1 MTHIFTGLKVIDC
14 ATVIAAP
21 TAAMMLGDFGADVI
35 KIEQPGEGD
44 MLRMLSH
51 VATTPE
57 AGNDW
62 FWQLDGRNKRGLC
75 LDLKHPEGMAVL
87 RRLVAE
93 CDVFITNHPA
103 NVRDSLRLNYADL
116 APLNKSMIYASLTAY
131 GELGPERERKG
142 FDQVAYWARS
152 GLMDLMRAPGTP
164 PTQGLPGMGD
174 HPTGVALYASI
185 VTALLHRERT
195 GEGGLVHTSLLAN
208 GLWSAAGVAQGAL
221 AGGDIAE
228 YRDDNLIDPAML
240 RPYQASDGRWLQFNM
255 IRNEEMLS
263 LLFAAL
269 DAMDLLADPRF
280 GNLENMWTH
289 RQALGD
295 ELQSRISSKTS
306 DEWLTVFADFSLPIN
321 RMGVIEELSS
331 DAQVLENDMA
341 TIPEDESIDVP
352 LIINHPINV
361 AHLPK
366 VGPVRAPAQGEH
378 SRQILGELGMTDV
391 EIESLLSDGAVIAT
405 PLSNESN

>member
-1 MTHIFTGLKVIDC
+1 
-14 ATVIAAP
+14 
-21 TAAMMLGDFGADVI
+21 
-35 KIEQPGEGD
+35 
-44 MLRMLSH
+44 
-51 VATTPE
+51 
-57 AGNDW
+57 
-62 FWQLDGRNKRGLC
+62 
-75 LDLKHPEGMAVL
+75 
-87 RRLVAE
+87 
-93 CDVFITNHPA
+93 
-103 NVRDSLRLNYADL
+103 
-116 APLNKSMIYASLTAY
+116 
-131 GELGPERERKG
+131 
-142 FDQVAYWARS
+142 
-152 GLMDLMRAPGTP
+152 
-164 PTQGLPGMGD
+164 
-174 HPTGVALYASI
+174 
-185 VTALLHRERT
+185 
-195 GEGGLVHTSLLAN
+195 
-208 GLWSAAGVAQGAL
+208 
-221 AGGDIAE
+221 
-228 YRDDNLIDPAML
+228 
-240 RPYQASDGRWLQFNM
+240 M